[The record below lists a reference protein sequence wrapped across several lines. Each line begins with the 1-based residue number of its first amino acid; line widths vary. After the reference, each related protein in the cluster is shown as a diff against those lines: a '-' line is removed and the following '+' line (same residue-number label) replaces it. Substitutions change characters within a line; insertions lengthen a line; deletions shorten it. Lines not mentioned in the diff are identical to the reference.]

1 MAKKGLGVELS
12 TIVITAFAFFLWASI
27 FTYHSQDPSLFT
39 QSTEVVLNSC
49 GQVGASLAAIALQFF
64 GLGSFLIPVGF
75 LFVAARVHHHD
86 GIARALSSLAGLSL
100 SVISLT
106 VFMSLH
112 WKIWHWSG
120 TQFLTGGLFGTWLS
134 APLEHFLNRTGAS
147 IVSLA
152 IFTSTLVISTPIG
165 VANFLSKL
173 IHASGVLIY
182 RFSRLAAT
190 YFAYYSAILLNKLA
204 QFIGIQARRSFD
216 QIRER
221 ADAYRLAK
229 SQAQTALV
237 HEVTESEDESDVAD
251 MKVKSKKKLESEAQL
266 VKRTTKNAPSGA
278 TSANED
284 EEDEIPLLPAKVGK
298 QTELNEE
305 SETSVISVA
314 DLRKAARKK
323 PDSIEAGPV
332 IEKAVAVVDSD
343 ASKPKFKFDMKRG
356 KWKLPVID
364 FLRKATKIETAIDRD
379 RLTQRAGILSDK
391 LAEFGIDGEVT
402 AMRVG
407 PVITLYEFKPGPG
420 IKVSR
425 ISGLIEDLS
434 MALASKSV
442 RILAPLPGKA
452 VVGIEIP
459 SENREQVLLRE
470 FLQTGEFQNPKY
482 QIPVV
487 MGKDIAG
494 QSIFADLAKMPHLLV
509 SGQTGSGKSVFMNG
523 LICSLLYRFTP
534 DELRLILVDPKFIE
548 FSFYHDIPHLLL
560 PVVDDPKNASSALKW
575 AVREMERRYRILE
588 AAGVRNLQSYNEKVD
603 EMGAEAMALLLQTEA
618 QVQEESGNLMT
629 GGDWI
634 EVFEKDDSGAPI
646 IGKLPYT
653 VIIIDELADLMM
665 TVKKEVEGSIARIAQ
680 KARASGIHLVLATQ
694 RPSTDVVTGLIKA
707 NMPTRLSFSLSSQID
722 SRTILDRAGAERLLG
737 QGDML
742 FIPPGQNEPVR
753 LQGAFIDDNELTKI
767 TDFLREQGKPAYRN
781 EILIDPEEQSA
792 DGSGESESDQD
803 PLFEE
808 ALYIVRNSRSA
819 SASFL
824 QRRLQIGYNRAARI
838 IELMESRGIVGPA
851 DGAKPREI
859 LMP

>member
-1 MAKKGLGVELS
+1 MAKKSLGTELG
-12 TIVITAFAFFLWASI
+12 TILITAFAIFAWIAI
-27 FTYHSQDPSLFT
+27 FTFHSQDPSYFT
-39 QSTEVVLNSC
+39 QSTEACLNSC
-49 GQVGASLAAIALQFF
+49 GAVGASLAAVILQFF
-64 GLGSFLIPVGF
+64 GLASFLVPVGF
-75 LFVAARVHHHD
+75 LFVAARMHSED
-86 GIARALSSLAGLSL
+86 GIGRALSSLFGLSL
-100 SVISLT
+100 SVIALT
-106 VFMSLH
+106 VFLSLH
-112 WKIWHWSG
+112 WKTWHWAGS
-120 TQFLTGGLFGTWLS
+120 QFLTGGVLGAWLS
-134 APLEHFLNRTGAS
+134 VPLEHALNRTGAS

-152 IFTSTLVISTPIG
+152 VFAGTLVIATPIG
-165 VANFLSKL
+165 VANLLSKG
-173 IHASGVLIY
+173 IHAAGVIAFRL
-182 RFSRLAAT
+182 SRLIAT
-190 YFAYYSAILLNKLA
+190 YSAYYSAIALNKLA
-204 QFIGIQARRSFD
+204 AFIGVQAKKSFE

-221 ADAYRLAK
+221 AEAYRLAK
-229 SQAQTALV
+229 SEARAALV
-237 HEVTESEDESDVAD
+237 HEVTESEAIKAVALTD
-251 MKVKSKKKLESEAQL
+251 QKSAAKLAKSKKEMNAIIETLSPMGAEARDQELSDDEALVRESNG
-266 VKRTTKNAPSGA
+266 TP
-278 TSANED
+278 
-284 EEDEIPLLPAKVGK
+284 EE
-298 QTELNEE
+298 
-305 SETSVISVA
+305 SVISVA
-314 DLRKAARKK
+314 DLRKAARKLET
-323 PDSIEAGPV
+323 SSLEAGPV
-332 IEKAVAVVDSD
+332 IEKAVASLESD
-343 ASKPKFKFDMKRG
+343 GPKTKFKFDKKRG
-356 KWKLPVID
+356 KWKLPIID
-364 FLRKATKIETAIDRD
+364 FLRKATRIETAIDRD
-379 RLTQRAGILSDK
+379 RLTERAKILSDK
-391 LAEFGIDGEVT
+391 LEEFGIDGEVT

-434 MALASKSV
+434 MALSSKSV

-459 SENREQVLLRE
+459 SETREQVVLRE

-509 SGQTGSGKSVFMNG
+509 AGQTGSGKSVFMNG

-560 PVVDDPKNASSALKW
+560 PVVDDPKNASASLKW

-588 AAGVRNLQSYNEKVD
+588 AAGVRNLQSYNSKID
-603 EMGAEAMALLLQTEA
+603 EFGTEGMAAILQAEAQEQEA
-618 QVQEESGNLMT
+618 AAQIMT

-634 EVFEKDDSGAPI
+634 EAFEKDDSGAPV
-646 IGKLPYT
+646 IGKLPYV

-665 TVKKEVEGSIARIAQ
+665 TVKKDVEGSIARIAQ
-680 KARASGIHLVLATQ
+680 KARAAGIHLVIATQ
-694 RPSTDVVTGLIKA
+694 RPSTDVITGLIKA

-722 SRTILDRAGAERLLG
+722 SRTILDRQGAERLLG

-767 TDFLREQGKPAYRN
+767 TDFLREQGKPQYRN
-781 EILIDPEEQSA
+781 EILIDPEEQSELGLETE
-792 DGSGESESDQD
+792 DSQD

-808 ALYIVRNSRSA
+808 ALYIVRSSKSA

-838 IELMESRGIVGPA
+838 IEMMESRGIVGPA
-851 DGAKPREI
+851 DGARPREI